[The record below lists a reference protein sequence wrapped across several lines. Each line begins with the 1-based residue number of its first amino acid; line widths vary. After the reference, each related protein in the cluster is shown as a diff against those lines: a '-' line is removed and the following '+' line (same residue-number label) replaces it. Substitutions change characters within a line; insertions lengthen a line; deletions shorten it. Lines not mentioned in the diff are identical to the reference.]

1 MSQTARVNDATGRRS
16 AGAIPQILRLLWLQ
30 WLTFGG
36 LSVATLPL
44 LSVLMWRG
52 SMLMVVAGTV
62 VAGTVVAGTVVAGT
76 ALTEAMPLGALGAK
90 QGQVMPQA
98 EGEVMPQ
105 AEGEAPSVRA
115 QATVGAIGRID
126 ELGLPGSL
134 LRAKPLEDRDLPVV
148 VRIVDSFP
156 HGDAHRYQLSFMA
169 LEPGRYDLRDYLE
182 RVDGSRVDDLPEI
195 WVEIVSV
202 LAPGHVPPHVLDAS
216 WPRVGSYRFWA
227 LLALVA
233 WVAGLLAFVLWPKR
247 RSPAEAPPRPAL
259 TLAELL
265 QPRLAAAF
273 AGQLDNR
280 QLAELERWVVEF
292 WRRRLGLMDV
302 PPRQALME
310 LRASETA
317 GPLLRQLE
325 RWLHS
330 PHRDPNVSLGQL
342 LQPYQDWLVSPE
354 SEQQLSQSLDR
365 APLAEVGGGR

>member
-1 MSQTARVNDATGRRS
+1 MSQTARVNDATGRRR
-16 AGAIPQILRLLWLQ
+16 AGAIPQVLRLLRLP
-30 WLTFGG
+30 WLTFRG
-36 LSVATLPL
+36 LSVGTLPML
-44 LSVLMWRG
+44 RVLMLSV
-52 SMLMVVAGTV
+52 SMLTVTAGTV
-62 VAGTVVAGTVVAGT
+62 TAGT
-76 ALTEAMPLGALGAK
+76 ALTAEVSLGALGAK
-90 QGQVMPQA
+90 QGA
-98 EGEVMPQ
+98 VMPQ

-302 PPRQALME
+302 PPKQALME